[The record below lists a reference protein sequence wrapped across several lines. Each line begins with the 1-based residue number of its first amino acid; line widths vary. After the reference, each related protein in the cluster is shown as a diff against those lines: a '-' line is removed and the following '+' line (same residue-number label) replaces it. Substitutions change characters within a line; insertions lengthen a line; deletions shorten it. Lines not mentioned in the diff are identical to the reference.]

1 MNSEHITLRPIT
13 RKDYPFIEDIIR
25 KTWKY
30 DALSSNPKDAKH
42 MARLYLRSCLLRAT
56 FSCVAAVDG
65 KVLGVIL
72 AGSKNPFRNSPFAA
86 PWLSSGPLR
95 CCLQRKPEEE
105 SGNSSVP
112 STRRTK
118 NC

>member
-72 AGSKNPFRNSPFAA
+72 AGSK
-86 PWLSSGPLR
+86 
-95 CCLQRKPEEE
+95 K
-105 SGNSSVP
+105 SVP
-112 STRRTK
+112 KFALRRTLAQLWSIALLFTTK
-118 NC
+118 TAEKCRKCF